1 MVKKDEHRNINRRNF
16 IKKSA
21 ALSLGTTGLVG
32 LGAEQQA
39 EAAAQRQP
47 KWDHVADVVVA
58 GAGAS
63 GLCAAV
69 MARDQ
74 GASVIVIEENHDI
87 GGHAML
93 SGGRVPLG
101 GGTSLQKKYGIVD
114 SADQVYRDHID
125 FRTTQ
130 FRYADRDLVR
140 MWADENA
147 PTFEFL
153 IENGVKFIDVKPT
166 MAVAPFQGCFVPR
179 YFPMI

>member
-1 MVKKDEHRNINRRNF
+1 MGKKSDEPDISRRNF
-16 IKKSA
+16 ITKGA
-21 ALSLGTTGLVG
+21 ALGLGTAGLAG
-32 LGAEQQA
+32 LSVEQA
-39 EAAAQRQP
+39 EAAAQKVP

-101 GGTSLQKKYGIVD
+101 GGTSLQKKYGITD
-114 SADQVYRDHID
+114 SAEQVY
-125 FRTTQ
+125 
-130 FRYADRDLVR
+130 L
-140 MWADENA
+140 
-147 PTFEFL
+147 
-153 IENGVKFIDVKPT
+153 
-166 MAVAPFQGCFVPR
+166 
-179 YFPMI
+179 

>member
-1 MVKKDEHRNINRRNF
+1 MGKKDGDPNISRRNF
-16 IKKSA
+16 IKKGA
-21 ALSLGTTGLVG
+21 ALGLGTTGLAG
-32 LGAEQQA
+32 LEQQA
-39 EAAAQRQP
+39 EAAPQKSP
-47 KWDHVADVVVA
+47 KWDRVADVVIA

-114 SADQVYRDHID
+114 SADQVYKDHTD
-125 FRTTQ
+125 FKQRSL
-130 FRYADRDLVR
+130 RYGDRDLVR
-140 MWADENA
+140 M
-147 PTFEFL
+147 
-153 IENGVKFIDVKPT
+153 
-166 MAVAPFQGCFVPR
+166 
-179 YFPMI
+179 